1 MCLRQHV
8 RRTLFHEPNPLYYS
22 VDGPIQTTEVPA
34 CKVVLML
41 PAGADIELTVDDME
55 PGNVIHVEGEG
66 LEIHHLRRDERRD
79 VRYTYA
85 LLTNDEDT
93 TIVSKRKL
101 VG

>member
-1 MCLRQHV
+1 
-8 RRTLFHEPNPLYYS
+8 
-22 VDGPIQTTEVPA
+22 
-34 CKVVLML
+34 ML
-41 PAGADIELTVDDME
+41 QYFDIELTVDDME
-55 PGNVIHVEGEG
+55 SGNVTRIEGED

-85 LLTNDEDT
+85 LLTNDEDI